1 MKVFNTHLINK
12 KYSFAGRGGLF
23 PPGKIKMS
31 DAIGKLILISNVY
44 PTRTKLDEII
54 NGYSVDSSG
63 SYCYINKYTSDQDTY
78 GGLLMNN
85 TSSDL
90 INNHKTNIE
99 FIYSNNEDDTGTVS
113 NSKVD
118 LMNPNFNDCKTYGL
132 QFVLMSL
139 YYPDTYLNNW
149 YKYFKDND
157 FKMVLKPKA
166 LRNIPTSLNS
176 VTQQN
181 PLLSFQTSTYNM
193 PVAGFFTTS
202 KSGIS

>member
-1 MKVFNTHLINK
+1 
-12 KYSFAGRGGLF
+12 
-23 PPGKIKMS
+23 
-31 DAIGKLILISNVY
+31 
-44 PTRTKLDEII
+44 
-54 NGYSVDSSG
+54 
-63 SYCYINKYTSDQDTY
+63 
-78 GGLLMNN
+78 MNN

-157 FKMVLKPKA
+157 FKMVLNPKA

-202 KSGIS
+202 KSEFLNFFFIKL

>member
-1 MKVFNTHLINK
+1 
-12 KYSFAGRGGLF
+12 
-23 PPGKIKMS
+23 
-31 DAIGKLILISNVY
+31 
-44 PTRTKLDEII
+44 
-54 NGYSVDSSG
+54 
-63 SYCYINKYTSDQDTY
+63 
-78 GGLLMNN
+78 MNN

-99 FIYSNNEDDTGTVS
+99 FIYSNNEDETTTVS

-139 YYPDTYLNNW
+139 YYPDTYLSNW
-149 YKYFKDND
+149 YKYFKDNN

-181 PLLSFQTSTYNM
+181 PLLSFEASSYNM
-193 PVAGFFTTS
+193 PVSGFFTTS